1 MYSYLSGDVLQ
12 RAGNFSLNSV
22 NLVSYQGVDGTSQP
36 YKLSI
41 TTLVTEINIYES
53 IFNKTL
59 SGNILVTDAT
69 NIIATLPLTGLER
82 IEFKLN
88 TPGINRSFDFTE
100 ETGHPMFI
108 YKLDKRQGVTPRTQ
122 IYVLHFCSKELIL
135 NEQTKVSRAYT
146 GLQSDMVVDMIRN
159 SDYLDSKKD
168 IYVEETLGNHK
179 YVMPRIDPFG
189 GSDILRKQSRSKRFY
204 NAGYH
209 LYETSLGFNY
219 RSIESMLAITD
230 NIARPSVAKFS
241 PGPSNV
247 REGGNYDV
255 LKEMT
260 VVSDYSIKTQF
271 DTLKNL
277 RNGVYSSK
285 LLAHDLFNKTIKE
298 YNYDYHTEFAKSHH
312 TEHGPNGEKSDMKFL
327 TPLSKIYKDKFI
339 SDTPESTIYLYTNTS
354 NLHSLE
360 GPPIQDYVQKRL
372 SQHLGFE
379 TYNLE
384 MTVPG
389 FTGLS
394 AGDVI
399 TFVAPRYASYD
410 PKDPLDRDP
419 YASGRYLVSTVRH
432 VISQI
437 ANKHTM
443 HLQCLKDSVNIPYVA
458 ETVDTFTDR
467 EKSDNGVID
476 QYTLDDR
483 LLNGLNS
490 GNELFK

>member
-1 MYSYLSGDVLQ
+1 MYSNLSGDVLK

-36 YKLSI
+36 FKLSI

-59 SGNILVTDAT
+59 SGNIAVTDAS
-69 NIIATLPLTGLER
+69 NIIAKLPLTGLER

-88 TPGINRSFDFTE
+88 TPGINKSFDFTE

-108 YKLDKRQGVTPRTQ
+108 YKLDKRQGITPRTQ
-122 IYVLHFCSKELIL
+122 VYILHFCSKELIL
-135 NEQTKVSRAYT
+135 NEQTKISKAYS
-146 GLQSDMVVDMIRN
+146 GQISSMVTDMIRN
-159 SDYLDSKKD
+159 SDFLDSKKD

-189 GSDILRKQSRSKRFY
+189 CVDILRKQSRSKKYY
-204 NAGYH
+204 NAGYY

-219 RSIESMLAITD
+219 RSLESMLAISENT
-230 NIARPSVAKFS
+230 ARPAVAVFS

-247 REGGNYDV
+247 RESGNYNV

-260 VVSDYSIKTQF
+260 VVSDYTIKSQF

-277 RNGVYSSK
+277 RNGVYASK
-285 LLAHDLFNKTIKE
+285 LLMHDNFNKTIRE
-298 YNYDYHTEFAKSHH
+298 HNFDYHTEFAKSHH
-312 TEHGPNGEKSDMKFL
+312 TEHGPNGEKSDTKFL

-339 SDTPESTIYLYTNTS
+339 SDTPESTIYLWSNTTK
-354 NLHSLE
+354 LHDLE
-360 GPPIQDYVQKRL
+360 HPSPSEFLQKSL
-372 SQHLGFE
+372 SQKLGLE

-394 AGDVI
+394 AGDII
-399 TFVAPRYASYD
+399 TFIAPSYTAYD
-410 PKDPLDRDP
+410 TKDPLDRDP
-419 YASGRYLVSTVRH
+419 YASGRYLVSSVRH
-432 VISQI
+432 VVSQI
-437 ANKHTM
+437 ANRHTM
-443 HLQCLKDSVNIPYVA
+443 HLQCLKDSVSIPYNIEV
-458 ETVDTFTDR
+458 VDTFTDR
-467 EKSDNGVID
+467 EKNDNGVID
-476 QYTLDDR
+476 QHTLD
-483 LLNGLNS
+483 NTIIGGLNS
-490 GNELFK
+490 GNDLFS